1 MQKPNIVSNFSR
13 VAMTQYNNN
22 TGRDHVSDSS
32 ESIDLFDILM
42 QLWKGKTTIIVFAV
56 AAIIIAVI
64 YLFVA
69 KEKWTSEA
77 IITLPDSGQIA
88 NYNNAMDVL
97 YSQNPASAPTVI
109 EIQQRFFGRFNSAL
123 SALSEQLDNQEKP
136 EKLTIEPSVKDQPVP
151 LKVNYVAQSAA
162 EAQKTLTAYI
172 QQINKRVV
180 TELDDDLK
188 SSIDSKVDDL
198 KVDLATK
205 EKIAQEKKDK
215 RLEILN
221 QALIVAQQSNI
232 KNTLVQQAETLS
244 EDTLF
249 VLGSDAL
256 SSIIKNESTRPLPLD
271 DSYFNA
277 RQTLLAI
284 SALKSKPDTTYAF
297 RYVMKPSLPI
307 RRDSPK
313 KGLTLVLGALVGL
326 ILGSGVVLGRN
337 ALRNYKPVV

>member
-1 MQKPNIVSNFSR
+1 MNQDNSNVVR
-13 VAMTQYNNN
+13 KHINERT
-22 TGRDHVSDSS
+22 
-32 ESIDLFDILM
+32 EEIDLIDILV
-42 QLWKGKTTIIVFAV
+42 QLWKGKVTIAAFAV
-56 AAIIIAVI
+56 AAIIIAII
-64 YLFVA
+64 YIFVA

-77 IITLPDSGQIA
+77 IVTLPDSGQIA
-88 NYNNAMDVL
+88 NYNNAMDIL
-97 YSQNPASAPTVI
+97 YSQNPTSAPTAV
-109 EIQQRFFGRFNSAL
+109 EIQERFFGRFNSAL
-123 SALSEQLDNQEKP
+123 SALSSQLDNQDKP
-136 EKLTIEPSVKDQPVP
+136 EKLTIEESVKDQPVP
-151 LKVNYVAQSAA
+151 LKISYASSSAG
-162 EAQKTLTAYI
+162 EAQKRLTTYI
-172 QQINKRVV
+172 QQVNKRVV
-180 TELDDDLK
+180 TELEDDLK
-188 SSIDSKVDDL
+188 TSIDSKIEDL
-198 KVDLATK
+198 KVDLVTK

-256 SSIIKNESTRPLPLD
+256 SSIIKNEATRPLPLD
-271 DSYFNA
+271 DGYFNA
-277 RQTLLAI
+277 RQSLLSI

-313 KGLTLVLGALVGL
+313 KGLTLVLGALVGM

-337 ALRNYKPVV
+337 VLRNH

>member
-1 MQKPNIVSNFSR
+1 MNQNSNDVIKNR
-13 VAMTQYNNN
+13 I
-22 TGRDHVSDSS
+22 DSNE
-32 ESIDLFDILM
+32 ESIDLIDLLM
-42 QLWKGKTTIIVFAV
+42 QLWKGKVTIIAFAV
-56 AAIIIAVI
+56 ATVILAVI

-88 NYNNAMDVL
+88 NYNNSMNVL
-97 YSQNPASAPTVI
+97 YGASAPTIVDV
-109 EIQQRFFGRFNSAL
+109 QQRFFGRFNSAL

-136 EKLTIEPSVKDQPVP
+136 EKLTIEESVKGQPVP
-151 LKVNYVAQSAA
+151 LKVSYVATSAA
-162 EAQKTLTAYI
+162 EAQKALTTYI

-180 TELDDDLK
+180 TELDDDLQT
-188 SSIDSKVDDL
+188 SINSKVDDL

-205 EKIAQEKKDK
+205 EKIAQERKDK

-256 SSIIKNESTRPLPLD
+256 SATIKNEATRPLPLD
-271 DSYFNA
+271 ESYFNA

>member
-1 MQKPNIVSNFSR
+1 MNQNSNDVIKNR
-13 VAMTQYNNN
+13 I
-22 TGRDHVSDSS
+22 DSNE
-32 ESIDLFDILM
+32 ESIDLIDLLM
-42 QLWKGKTTIIVFAV
+42 QLWKGKVTIIAFAV
-56 AAIIIAVI
+56 ATVILAVI

-88 NYNNAMDVL
+88 NYNNSMNVL
-97 YSQNPASAPTVI
+97 YGASAPTIVDV
-109 EIQQRFFGRFNSAL
+109 QQRFFGRFNSAL

-136 EKLTIEPSVKDQPVP
+136 EKLTIEESVKGQPVP
-151 LKVNYVAQSAA
+151 LKVSYVATSAA
-162 EAQKTLTAYI
+162 EAQKTLTTYI

-180 TELDDDLK
+180 TELDDDLQT
-188 SSIDSKVDDL
+188 SINSKVDDL

-205 EKIAQEKKDK
+205 EKIAQERKDK

-256 SSIIKNESTRPLPLD
+256 SSIIKNEATRPLPLD
-271 DSYFNA
+271 ESYFGA

-284 SALKSKPDTTYAF
+284 NALKSKPDTTYAF

-313 KGLTLVLGALVGL
+313 KGLMLVLGALVGL

>member
-1 MQKPNIVSNFSR
+1 MNQDNNKVAVSS
-13 VAMTQYNNN
+13 YN
-22 TGRDHVSDSS
+22 DSS
-32 ESIDLFDILM
+32 ESIDLLDLLM
-42 QLWKGKTTIIVFAV
+42 QLWKGRATIIAFAV
-56 AAIIIAVI
+56 AAVILAVI

-97 YSQNPASAPTVI
+97 YGSSAPTIVDV
-109 EIQQRFFGRFNSAL
+109 QQRFFGRFNSAI

-136 EKLTIEPSVKDQPVP
+136 EKLTIEESVKGQPVP
-151 LKVNYVAQSAA
+151 LKVSYVAQSAA
-162 EAQKTLTAYI
+162 EAQKTLTTYI

-188 SSIDSKVDDL
+188 TSIDSKVGDL

-271 DSYFNA
+271 DYYFNA
-277 RQTLLAI
+277 RQSLLAI

-297 RYVMKPSLPI
+297 RYVMKPTIPI

-313 KGLTLVLGALVGL
+313 RGLTLVLGALIGL
-326 ILGSGVVLGRN
+326 ILGSGVVLGRS

>member
-1 MQKPNIVSNFSR
+1 MNQNSNDVIKNR
-13 VAMTQYNNN
+13 I
-22 TGRDHVSDSS
+22 DSNE
-32 ESIDLFDILM
+32 ESIDLIDLLM
-42 QLWKGKTTIIVFAV
+42 QLWKGKVTIIAFAIATV
-56 AAIIIAVI
+56 ILAVI

-88 NYNNAMDVL
+88 NYNNSMNVL
-97 YSQNPASAPTVI
+97 YGASAPTIVDV
-109 EIQQRFFGRFNSAL
+109 QQRFFGRFNSAL

-136 EKLTIEPSVKDQPVP
+136 EKLTIEESVKGQPVP
-151 LKVNYVAQSAA
+151 LKVSYVATSAA
-162 EAQKTLTAYI
+162 DAQKTLTTYI

-180 TELDDDLK
+180 TELDDDLQT
-188 SSIDSKVDDL
+188 SINSKVDDL

-205 EKIAQEKKDK
+205 EKIAQERKDK

-256 SSIIKNESTRPLPLD
+256 SATIKNEATRPLPLD
-271 DSYFNA
+271 ESYFNA

>member
-1 MQKPNIVSNFSR
+1 MNQNSNDVIKNR
-13 VAMTQYNNN
+13 I
-22 TGRDHVSDSS
+22 DSNE
-32 ESIDLFDILM
+32 ESIDLIDLLM
-42 QLWKGKTTIIVFAV
+42 QLWKGKVTIIAFAV
-56 AAIIIAVI
+56 ATVILAVI

-88 NYNNAMDVL
+88 NYNNSMNVL
-97 YSQNPASAPTVI
+97 YGASAPTIVDV
-109 EIQQRFFGRFNSAL
+109 QQRFFGRFNSAL
-123 SALSEQLDNQEKP
+123 SALSEQLDNQAKP
-136 EKLTIEPSVKDQPVP
+136 EKLTIVESVKGQPVP
-151 LKVNYVAQSAA
+151 LKVSYVSTSAA
-162 EAQKTLTAYI
+162 EAQKTLTTYI

-180 TELDDDLK
+180 TELDDDLQT
-188 SSIDSKVDDL
+188 SINSKVDDL

-205 EKIAQEKKDK
+205 EKIAQERKDK

-232 KNTLVQQAETLS
+232 KSTLVQQAETLS

-256 SSIIKNESTRPLPLD
+256 SATIKNEATRPLPLD
-271 DSYFNA
+271 ESYFNA

>member
-1 MQKPNIVSNFSR
+1 MNPDNNKMAKNHMDSN
-13 VAMTQYNNN
+13 Q
-22 TGRDHVSDSS
+22 
-32 ESIDLFDILM
+32 ESIDLIDLIV
-42 QLWKGKTTIIVFAV
+42 QLWKGKVTIIAFAV
-56 AAIIIAVI
+56 VAVIIAVI

-88 NYNNAMDVL
+88 NYNNAMGVL
-97 YSQNPASAPTVI
+97 YGAGGPSNVEVQ
-109 EIQQRFFGRFNSAL
+109 ERFFGRFNSAI
-123 SALSEQLDNQEKP
+123 SALSEQLDNQQKP
-136 EKLTIEPSVKDQPVP
+136 EKLTIEQSVKGQSVP
-151 LKVNYVAQSAA
+151 LKVSYVSKSAA
-162 EAQKTLTAYI
+162 EAQKTLTTYI

-188 SSIDSKVDDL
+188 TSINSKVEDL
-198 KVDLATK
+198 NVDLATK

-221 QALIVAQQSNI
+221 QALIVAEQSNI

-256 SSIIKNESTRPLPLD
+256 SSIIKNEATRPLPLD

-277 RQTLLAI
+277 RQSLLAI

-313 KGLTLVLGALVGL
+313 KGLTLVLGALIGL
-326 ILGSGVVLGRN
+326 IIGSGVVLGRS

>member
-1 MQKPNIVSNFSR
+1 MNQD
-13 VAMTQYNNN
+13 NNN
-22 TGRDHVSDSS
+22 AGKNHIAEPM
-32 ESIDLFDILM
+32 ESIDLIDVLM
-42 QLWKGKTTIIVFAV
+42 QLWKGKVTIIAFAV
-56 AAIIIAVI
+56 AAIILAVI

-88 NYNNAMDVL
+88 NYNNSMNIL
-97 YSQNPASAPTVI
+97 YSQNPSSIPSI
-109 EIQQRFFGRFNSAL
+109 GEIQQRFFGRFNSAL

-136 EKLTIEPSVKDQPVP
+136 EKLTIEESVKGQPVP
-151 LKVNYVAQSAA
+151 LKVSYVATTAG
-162 EAQKTLTAYI
+162 EAQKTLTNYI
-172 QQINKRVV
+172 QQINKRIV
-180 TELDDDLK
+180 TELDDDLQT
-188 SSIDSKVDDL
+188 SINSKVEDL

-256 SSIIKNESTRPLPLD
+256 SSIIKNEATRPLPLD
-271 DSYFNA
+271 ESYFSA

-284 SALKSKPDTTYAF
+284 NALKSKPDTTYAF

-326 ILGSGVVLGRN
+326 ILGAGVVLGRN
-337 ALRNYKPVV
+337 ALRNYKPIV

>member
-1 MQKPNIVSNFSR
+1 MNQNSNDVIKNR
-13 VAMTQYNNN
+13 I
-22 TGRDHVSDSS
+22 DSNE
-32 ESIDLFDILM
+32 ESIDLIDLLM
-42 QLWKGKTTIIVFAV
+42 QLWKGKVTIIAFAV
-56 AAIIIAVI
+56 ATVILAVI

-88 NYNNAMDVL
+88 NYNNSMNVL
-97 YSQNPASAPTVI
+97 YGPAAPSNV
-109 EIQQRFFGRFNSAL
+109 EVQQRFFSRFNSAL
-123 SALSEQLDNQEKP
+123 SALSEQLDNQAKP
-136 EKLTIEPSVKDQPVP
+136 EKLTIEQSVKDQPVP
-151 LKVNYVAQSAA
+151 LKVSYVATSAA
-162 EAQKTLTAYI
+162 DAQKTLTTYI

-180 TELDDDLK
+180 TELDDDLQT
-188 SSIDSKVDDL
+188 SMNSKVDDL

-205 EKIAQEKKDK
+205 EKIAQERKDK

-256 SSIIKNESTRPLPLD
+256 SATIKNEATRPLPLD
-271 DSYFNA
+271 ESYFNA

-326 ILGSGVVLGRN
+326 ILGSGVVLSRN

>member
-1 MQKPNIVSNFSR
+1 MSQD
-13 VAMTQYNNN
+13 NNN
-22 TGRDHVSDSS
+22 VMKNHIGSDS
-32 ESIDLFDILM
+32 EQIDLIDLLM
-42 QLWKGKTTIIVFAV
+42 QLWKGKVTIIAFAV
-56 AAIIIAVI
+56 VAVILAVI
-64 YLFVA
+64 YLSVA

-88 NYNNAMDVL
+88 NYNNSMNVL
-97 YSQNPASAPTVI
+97 YSQNPASAPSIV
-109 EIQQRFFGRFNSAL
+109 EIQQRFFSRFNSAL
-123 SALSEQLDNQEKP
+123 AALSEQLDNQEEP
-136 EKLTIEPSVKDQPVP
+136 EKLTITESVKGQSVP
-151 LKVNYVAQSAA
+151 LKVSYVATNAI

-172 QQINKRVV
+172 QQINKRIV

-188 SSIDSKVDDL
+188 TSINAKVDDL
-198 KVDLATK
+198 KADLATK
-205 EKIAQEKKDK
+205 EKIAQERKNK

-221 QALIVAQQSNI
+221 QALLVAQQSNI

-256 SSIIKNESTRPLPLD
+256 SSIIKNEATRPLPLD

-284 SALKSKPDTTYAF
+284 NALKSKPDTTYAF

-313 KGLTLVLGALVGL
+313 KSLTLVLGALVGL
-326 ILGSGVVLGRN
+326 MLGSGVVLGRN

>member
-1 MQKPNIVSNFSR
+1 MNQDNKSVVKNHIEES
-13 VAMTQYNNN
+13 M
-22 TGRDHVSDSS
+22 
-32 ESIDLFDILM
+32 ESIDLIDILM
-42 QLWKGKTTIIVFAV
+42 QLWKGKVTIIAFAV
-56 AAIIIAVI
+56 VAVILAVI

-88 NYNNAMDVL
+88 NYNNSMNVL
-97 YSQNPASAPTVI
+97 YGASAPTI
-109 EIQQRFFGRFNSAL
+109 IDIQQRFFGRFNSAL
-123 SALSEQLDNQEKP
+123 SALSEQLDNQEEP
-136 EKLTIEPSVKDQPVP
+136 EKLTIEESVKGEPVP
-151 LKVNYVAQSAA
+151 LKVSYVATSAG
-162 EAQKTLTAYI
+162 EAQKTLTNYI
-172 QQINKRVV
+172 QQVNKRIV
-180 TELDDDLK
+180 TELDDDLQT
-188 SSIDSKVDDL
+188 SINSKVEDL
-198 KVDLATK
+198 KVDLTTK

-256 SSIIKNESTRPLPLD
+256 SATIKNEATRPLPLD

>member
-1 MQKPNIVSNFSR
+1 MNQNSNDVIKNR
-13 VAMTQYNNN
+13 I
-22 TGRDHVSDSS
+22 DSNE
-32 ESIDLFDILM
+32 ESIDLIDLLM
-42 QLWKGKTTIIVFAV
+42 QLWKGKVTIIAFAIATV
-56 AAIIIAVI
+56 ILAVI

-88 NYNNAMDVL
+88 NYNNSMNVL
-97 YSQNPASAPTVI
+97 YGASAPTIVDV
-109 EIQQRFFGRFNSAL
+109 QQRFFGRFNSAL

-136 EKLTIEPSVKDQPVP
+136 EKLTIEESVKGQPVP
-151 LKVNYVAQSAA
+151 LKVSYVSTSAA
-162 EAQKTLTAYI
+162 EAQKTLTTYI

-180 TELDDDLK
+180 TELDDDLQT
-188 SSIDSKVDDL
+188 SINSKVDDL

-205 EKIAQEKKDK
+205 EKIAQERKDK

-256 SSIIKNESTRPLPLD
+256 SATIKNEATRPLPLD
-271 DSYFNA
+271 ESYFNA

>member
-1 MQKPNIVSNFSR
+1 MNQDNNKVAVSSHN
-13 VAMTQYNNN
+13 
-22 TGRDHVSDSS
+22 VST
-32 ESIDLFDILM
+32 ESIDLFDLLM
-42 QLWKGKTTIIVFAV
+42 QLWKGKATIIAFAV
-56 AAIIIAVI
+56 VTVILAVI

-97 YSQNPASAPTVI
+97 YGSSAPTIVDV
-109 EIQQRFFGRFNSAL
+109 QQRFFGRFNSAL

-136 EKLTIEPSVKDQPVP
+136 EKLTIEQSVKDQPVP
-151 LKVNYVAQSAA
+151 LKVSYVATNAA
-162 EAQKTLTAYI
+162 EAQKTLTSYI

-188 SSIDSKVDDL
+188 TSIDSKVDDL

-232 KNTLVQQAETLS
+232 KNILVQQAERLS

-256 SSIIKNESTRPLPLD
+256 SSIIKNEATRPLPLD

-277 RQTLLAI
+277 RQSLLAI

-307 RRDSPK
+307 HRDSPK

-326 ILGSGVVLGRN
+326 IIGSGVVLGRN